1 MKELKKLKLSNKSL
15 EEFDEL
21 MNYHLDKIEELEIEE
36 ININPKLYN
45 LISLCTNLNKLVI
58 KGDLRVDVNKI
69 IFNICKP
76 ENIKTLILE
85 SVKLPTNKV
94 ISKFINLSTI
104 SLNNIN
110 FSNLS
115 SFFDSLSNPEKIIAL
130 NLTNVDFGKK
140 PISICSKFENL
151 KYFNLDNLKNCIFD
165 SFEFIYDN
173 KKLSRFEFSNN
184 EIGFENINTLT
195 KGNYNKNIDVSIKT
209 NKNCDI
215 INSLEI
221 KDREISITINT
232 CDLEKIIDNVS
243 LYKLTNLFI
252 VLGNETEIG
261 KYIKKFK
268 KVKEKVTIAIN
279 DIAYFSVED
288 AQKFQERL
296 NVDFVNILE
305 APNSLKITDKI
316 QSYSVEDYIKIREE
330 FDKINE
336 AVSNCSTELDKFNEL
351 YNYFK
356 NKIKYVDEET
366 DVKTVLIDKK
376 SSYNYYSLII
386 NSCLK
391 SLGFASKVIRGSVG
405 EDNNL
410 LWNQVKINDEWY
422 NFDIGY
428 ELRAKTNKKFLQY
441 AFKSHLLNDDQF
453 YKTHSPSL
461 ESKPEVCY
469 VEFQELKKE
478 VKKEENKVGFFK
490 RFYQKIMSIFKFN
503 KEKALPE
510 PNEDKKGGC

>member
-288 AQKFQERL
+288 
-296 NVDFVNILE
+296 
-305 APNSLKITDKI
+305 LK
-316 QSYSVEDYIKIREE
+316 
-330 FDKINE
+330 N
-336 AVSNCSTELDKFNEL
+336 
-351 YNYFK
+351 
-356 NKIKYVDEET
+356 
-366 DVKTVLIDKK
+366 
-376 SSYNYYSLII
+376 
-386 NSCLK
+386 
-391 SLGFASKVIRGSVG
+391 
-405 EDNNL
+405 
-410 LWNQVKINDEWY
+410 
-422 NFDIGY
+422 
-428 ELRAKTNKKFLQY
+428 
-441 AFKSHLLNDDQF
+441 
-453 YKTHSPSL
+453 
-461 ESKPEVCY
+461 
-469 VEFQELKKE
+469 
-478 VKKEENKVGFFK
+478 FK
-490 RFYQKIMSIFKFN
+490 R
-503 KEKALPE
+503 
-510 PNEDKKGGC
+510 D